1 MKNSDQLEP
10 TVFAIFG
17 GSGDLTSRKLVPAL
31 FDLAQDRSLPV
42 QFAII
47 AVGRT
52 KLGDSQ
58 LRQRLRDG
66 VNRFSRFGK
75 LKTAAW
81 NKFAQH
87 IHYQQGD
94 YRKPGTYA
102 ALGARCDALER
113 AWGTKARRIFYL
125 ATPPSLFGVIPRYLG
140 KAGLARDREWARIV
154 VEKPIGHDLN
164 SALALNTVLRAS
176 FEESQIFRIDH
187 YLGKE
192 TVQNILAFR
201 FANPLFE
208 PIWNRRYVDY
218 VTITVAEAVG
228 VEQRGENYDHA
239 GALRDMVQNHL
250 FQLLCLVA
258 MEPMVSFEA
267 DEIRNKKVD
276 VLHAVRPIHHDA
288 VHECAVRGQYGPGR
302 DGGTKMTGYREE
314 DNVAPDSPTETFVAL
329 RLMIDN
335 WRWQGVPFYL
345 RTGKRLPRQV
355 SEVAIQFRAVPHQS
369 FPPDASLGWQPSRL
383 VMSIQPD
390 EGIVLGFQ
398 AKYPGP
404 KMQLRPVDMRF
415 NYRESFDAPSPDAYE
430 TLLWDVMKNDAT
442 LFMRADQVE
451 AAWRLLTPVLD
462 VWAAT
467 PPGDFPNYAAGSWGP
482 ESTQGL
488 LLPGQRWPVPTEL
501 RRPKTLPKTRAGRR
515 PSPVPV
521 DAPKNLNRKSS
532 R

>member
-1 MKNSDQLEP
+1 MKPPDDLEP

-17 GSGDLTSRKLVPAL
+17 GAGDLTWRKLVPAL
-31 FDLAQDRSLPV
+31 FDLSQDRSLPER
-42 QFAII
+42 FAII
-47 AVGRT
+47 AVDRIELSDNLLRT
-52 KLGDSQ
+52 
-58 LRQRLRDG
+58 RLHAG
-66 VNRFSRFGK
+66 INQFSRFGK
-75 LKTAAW
+75 SKIAAW
-81 NKFAQH
+81 NQFATH

-94 YRKPGTYA
+94 FKKPATYA
-102 ALGARCDALER
+102 ALGACCDKIEKG
-113 AWGTKARRIFYL
+113 WGAKAHRIFYM
-125 ATPPSLFGVIPRYLG
+125 ATPPSMFAEIPKYLG
-140 KAGLARDREWARIV
+140 KAGLARDRERSRIII
-154 VEKPIGHDLN
+154 EKPIGYDLA
-164 SALALNTVLRAS
+164 STLALNAVLRAS

-208 PIWNRRYVDY
+208 PIWNRRYVES

-228 VEQRGENYDHA
+228 VEHRGEYYDHA
-239 GALRDMVQNHL
+239 GALRDMLQNHL
-250 FQLLCLVA
+250 MQLLCLVA

-276 VLHAVRPIHHDA
+276 VLHAVRPIQPGA

-302 DGGTKMTGYREE
+302 HAGQKVPGYRAEPG
-314 DNVAPDSPTETFVAL
+314 VAPDSQTDTFAAL
-329 RLMIDN
+329 KLHIDN

-345 RTGKRLPRQV
+345 RTGKRLPCQA
-355 SEVAIQFRAVPHQS
+355 SEVAIQFRAVPHQA
-369 FPPDASLGWQPSRL
+369 FPTDASLGWQPSRL
-383 VMSIQPD
+383 LMSIQPE

-451 AAWRLLTPVLD
+451 AAWRLLMPVLD
-462 VWAAT
+462 VWTNT
-467 PPGDFPNYAAGSWGP
+467 PPSDFPNYIAGAWGP
-482 ESTQGL
+482 DTAQDL
-488 LLPGQRWPVPTEL
+488 LDPGHHWPVPTQL
-501 RRPKTLPKTRAGRR
+501 RIPGSKTGRKRPKR
-515 PSPVPV
+515 
-521 DAPKNLNRKSS
+521 
-532 R
+532 